1 MTAFDKYVLR
11 HGAESAGT
19 GTRIQDSKFSFGLR
33 CPGTAYKL
41 IGDIFSF
48 KSLVPIFRSTFSAS
62 SNVGRC
68 STYWT

>member
-11 HGAESAGT
+11 HEAESAGT

-33 CPGTAYKL
+33 CPGTVYKL
-41 IGDIFSF
+41 IGDMFSINSPF
-48 KSLVPIFRSTFSAS
+48 PISDLRLVI